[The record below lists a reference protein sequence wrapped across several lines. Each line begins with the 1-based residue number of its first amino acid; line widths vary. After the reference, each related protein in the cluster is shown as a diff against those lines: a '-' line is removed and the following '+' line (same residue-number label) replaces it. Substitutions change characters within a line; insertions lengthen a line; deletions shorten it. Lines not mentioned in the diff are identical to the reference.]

1 MDEVDRLRYRL
12 NNLNDELQYEIS
24 RGNQELINKIESL
37 REEGASW
44 EGLQDLR
51 LELLQRQ
58 TWFMRVVAREL
69 RKLNGEKKKE
79 GKQP

>member
-1 MDEVDRLRYRL
+1 MDEVERLRYRL
-12 NNLNDELQYEIS
+12 SNLNDELRYEIN
-24 RGNQELINKIESL
+24 RDTGELTRKIESL

-44 EGLQDLR
+44 EDLEDLR